1 MQGVGW
7 GCSAGFSPSTP
18 GEPPMVT
25 LDTTDV
31 AARARALVG
40 RPVTVY
46 TRDQEWGTVVDVGL
60 LGHVHEVV
68 YLTMAR
74 ARSGRGLP
82 PERVGVMLSTVL
94 DIHAQAEDAVPTHRL
109 RPGHV
114 LTAGPCA
121 GARITTMQMPEQF
134 GAGVVRL
141 SIGDRVVWADASTP
155 MT

>member
-46 TRDQEWGTVVDVGL
+46 THNPQWGTVVDHGL
-60 LGHVHEVV
+60 LGHVHQGV

-74 ARSGRGLP
+74 DRTDRGLP
-82 PERVGVMLSTVL
+82 PELVRVMLSTVEDVHPEAEEHTSELQSRGHLVCRPLL
-94 DIHAQAEDAVPTHRL
+94 DTKN
-109 RPGHV
+109 
-114 LTAGPCA
+114 
-121 GARITTMQMPEQF
+121 RIN
-134 GAGVVRL
+134 L
-141 SIGDRVVWADASTP
+141 
-155 MT
+155 